1 MSSRPSMRDSPLV
14 GIDWKEVRRRIAE
27 TPISVPPK
35 HVKRPNRSPE
45 SLELRRERA
54 RIRNKEYREE
64 HKEQIREWYRE
75 WQRANP
81 EKVRE
86 KKRRYYEKLKQD
98 PERLERK
105 RQRNREYKA
114 RKRHETLLQTRDAV
128 LL

>member
-1 MSSRPSMRDSPLV
+1 LSSRPSMRDSLLG
-14 GIDWKEVRRRIAE
+14 GIDWAEVRRRIAE

-45 SLELRRERA
+45 SLERRKERA
-54 RIRNKEYREE
+54 RLWNKEYRKE
-64 HKEQIREWYRE
+64 HKDQIREWYRE
-75 WQRANP
+75 WQRDNP

-105 RQRNREYKA
+105 RRQNREYKKRQKECESISS
-114 RKRHETLLQTRDAV
+114 RK
-128 LL
+128 